1 MSVLVI
7 ADIVSNEL
15 SIDLTGK
22 TVNAVTHLGE
32 VTILCASD
40 DAKNAS
46 IEASKING
54 VNSVLNVSDPLF
66 KNGLAEPM
74 SALIVELSKDFEFIV
89 SPASAF
95 GKNILPRVAA
105 LIDVMVITDISKIID
120 SNTFERPIY
129 AGNALQTV
137 KSSDNKKIIS
147 VRTANFETPEMS
159 NSANILNTCLLYT
172 SPSPRD
178 LSTSRMPSSA

>member
-54 VNSVLNVSDPLF
+54 VTNVLNVSSPLF

-74 SALIVELSKDFEFIV
+74 SALIVELSKNFDFIV
-89 SPASAF
+89 SRLLF
-95 GKNILPRVAA
+95 K
-105 LIDVMVITDISKIID
+105 
-120 SNTFERPIY
+120 
-129 AGNALQTV
+129 GNQ
-137 KSSDNKKIIS
+137 
-147 VRTANFETPEMS
+147 
-159 NSANILNTCLLYT
+159 
-172 SPSPRD
+172 
-178 LSTSRMPSSA
+178 

>member
-46 IEASKING
+46 IEASKIN
-54 VNSVLNVSDPLF
+54 
-66 KNGLAEPM
+66 
-74 SALIVELSKDFEFIV
+74 
-89 SPASAF
+89 
-95 GKNILPRVAA
+95 
-105 LIDVMVITDISKIID
+105 
-120 SNTFERPIY
+120 
-129 AGNALQTV
+129 
-137 KSSDNKKIIS
+137 
-147 VRTANFETPEMS
+147 
-159 NSANILNTCLLYT
+159 
-172 SPSPRD
+172 
-178 LSTSRMPSSA
+178 

>member
-54 VNSVLNVSDPLF
+54 VNINSPPAGEGTPSKKLF
-66 KNGLAEPM
+66 
-74 SALIVELSKDFEFIV
+74 FH
-89 SPASAF
+89 
-95 GKNILPRVAA
+95 
-105 LIDVMVITDISKIID
+105 
-120 SNTFERPIY
+120 
-129 AGNALQTV
+129 
-137 KSSDNKKIIS
+137 SS
-147 VRTANFETPEMS
+147 
-159 NSANILNTCLLYT
+159 
-172 SPSPRD
+172 
-178 LSTSRMPSSA
+178 